1 VTTLR
6 KIWLSAPVVLFVLGL
21 FFLVPITPAHAQV
34 RAPQDPVCDVDVVDS
49 AGIFTDVNQL
59 TQRVEV
65 IQQATGAIIKIRS
78 FQSYGFENATDITSY
93 KDNMVRRC
101 SSWQGI
107 SGGLQSNYILLVIS
121 VQDRKSDYWVGDH
134 WLSQLSQSTM
144 DNIEISDMDPDFHT
158 GFTTG
163 DNSQFQAGM
172 LAGLD
177 QIQQEI
183 DSAYGGQ
190 QDWGWLVIVFFIII
204 LVVIIF
210 LVRRFNNGGTGSYGR
225 NEGYS
230 SSSFIFIN
238 SSDSGSS
245 GGDFGGGFGG
255 GSGGAGGSTG
265 F

>member
-1 VTTLR
+1 MTTLR
-6 KIWLSAPVVLFVLGL
+6 KIWLVAPVVLFMLGL
-21 FFLVPITPAHAQV
+21 FFLVPVTHAHAQV

-59 TQRVEV
+59 TQRVEA

-78 FQSYGFENATDITSY
+78 FQSYGFENATNITSY
-93 KDNMVRRC
+93 KDNMVGRC
-101 SSWQGI
+101 SAWQGI
-107 SGGLQSNYILLVIS
+107 NGGLQSNYILLVIS

-144 DNIEISDMDPDFHT
+144 DNIEISYMDPDFHT

-177 QIQQEI
+177 QIQQEV
-183 DSAYGGQ
+183 DPAYGGQ
-190 QDWGWLVIVFFIII
+190 QNWGGLVVVLVIVVV
-204 LVVIIF
+204 VVIIF
-210 LVRRFNNGGTGSYGR
+210 FVRRFNNDDTGSYRRSGS
-225 NEGYS
+225 YS
-230 SSSFIFIN
+230 SSSFIFID
-238 SSDSGSS
+238 SSNSGSS
-245 GGDFGGGFGG
+245 GSDFGGGFDG